1 LWALARFGPTDD
13 MQAVEAAHIEN
24 PDSPEAEAARLE
36 ASWIGHIGRAIE
48 PAVRPLGYDGK
59 MGIAILTS
67 FAAREV
73 FVGTLSTLYP
83 SAGSDY
89 GSISALQ
96 KQLATEIHPS
106 TGQPLLNRASAASLI
121 LFYMF
126 AMQCMST
133 VAIVQRE
140 LKSWTWALGQA
151 VGFTVFAYGLA
162 LLVYQIL
169 S

>member
-1 LWALARFGPTDD
+1 
-13 MQAVEAAHIEN
+13 
-24 PDSPEAEAARLE
+24 
-36 ASWIGHIGRAIE
+36 
-48 PAVRPLGYDGK
+48 